1 MSTETERSTAIPPT
15 RTPSTLV
22 CTVTPFDARGRLDE
36 DALRR
41 LVERYGRAGVG
52 TFLASSSPGEGFA
65 LSLEE
70 TERLYA
76 VAKEAMAGR
85 APVRAMGIEPHN
97 AEETLALMRVA
108 EAVGLD
114 AMQLYCLDCS
124 HGNRPTDAE
133 LEAFFRTIL
142 DRMSIPAV
150 LSTHFLLG
158 YMIPLDLIERLL
170 ADYSQIIGI
179 NASTNDVGYLT
190 RLTQVV
196 DGRVDVHVGG
206 PMHALTGF
214 ALGAQGFLST
224 EGAIAP
230 RLCASVIEGFARGDQ
245 AATFA
250 AYRRLMQLSSIN
262 VWPGGSVRFVKTAL
276 RILGQPGWHTRPPY
290 LPLDESVHGT
300 IRRRLEE
307 LRISETEELEP
318 VTAG

>member
-1 MSTETERSTAIPPT
+1 MTTSTTPLA

-22 CTVTPFDARGRLDE
+22 CTVTPFDADGRLDE
-36 DALRR
+36 EALRLLIDR
-41 LVERYGRAGVG
+41 FGKAGVG

-65 LSLEE
+65 LTLDE
-70 TERLYA
+70 TERLFA
-76 VAKEAMAGR
+76 VAKQTMAGR

-97 AEETLALMRVA
+97 ANETLAILRIA

-133 LEAFFRTIL
+133 LERFFRTL
-142 DRMSIPAV
+142 LEQMSIPAV

-158 YMIPLDLIERLL
+158 YMIPIDVLDRLL
-170 ADYSQIIGI
+170 ADYPHVIGI
-179 NASTNDVGYLT
+179 NASTNDLGYLT
-190 RLTQVV
+190 RVTQVAE
-196 DGRVDVHVGG
+196 GRADVHVGG
-206 PMHALTGF
+206 PMHALSGL

-245 AATFA
+245 AATFS
-250 AYRRLMQLSSIN
+250 AYRRLMRLSSIN
-262 VWPGGSVRFVKTAL
+262 VWPGGSVRYIKSSL

-290 LPLDESVHGT
+290 LPLDESVHDG
-300 IRRRLEE
+300 IRKGFDA
-307 LRISETEELEP
+307 LRIAETEDLEP
-318 VTAG
+318 VAAG

>member
-1 MSTETERSTAIPPT
+1 MTTSSTSTTAT
-15 RTPSTLV
+15 RPPSTLV
-22 CTVTPFDARGRLDE
+22 CTVTPFDAEGRLDE
-36 DALRR
+36 EALRL

-65 LSLEE
+65 LTLDE

-76 VAKEAMAGR
+76 VAKQAMGGR

-97 AEETLALMRVA
+97 AGETLAILRVA
-108 EAVGLD
+108 ESVGLD

-133 LEAFFRTIL
+133 LESFFRTIL
-142 DRMSIPAV
+142 ERMSIPAV

-158 YMIPLDLIERLL
+158 YMIPLDLLERLL
-170 ADYSQIIGI
+170 ASYPHIIGI
-179 NASTNDVGYLT
+179 NASTNDIGYLT
-190 RLTQVV
+190 RLTQLV
-196 DGRVDVHVGG
+196 DNRVDVHVGG

-230 RLCASVIEGFARGDQ
+230 KLCATVIEGFARGDQ

-250 AYRRLMQLSSIN
+250 AYRRLMQLSSVN

-290 LPLDESVHGT
+290 LPLDESVHGV
-300 IRRRLEE
+300 IRRRFEE
-307 LRISETEELEP
+307 LGIAERERFEP
-318 VTAG
+318 VSAG